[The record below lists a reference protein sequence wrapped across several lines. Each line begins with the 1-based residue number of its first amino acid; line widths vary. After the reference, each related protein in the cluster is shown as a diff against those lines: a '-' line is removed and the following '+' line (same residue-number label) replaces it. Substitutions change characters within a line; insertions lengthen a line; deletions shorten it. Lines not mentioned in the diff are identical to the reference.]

1 VEGGGF
7 LPADSKNFIVAI
19 PNEGYIFSS
28 RNDGN
33 IENTREIKLTQNML
47 LKAIF
52 ETSLT
57 TNIELTKLLR
67 CKFL

>member
-28 RNDGN
+28 RNDGK

-47 LKAIF
+47 MKAIF